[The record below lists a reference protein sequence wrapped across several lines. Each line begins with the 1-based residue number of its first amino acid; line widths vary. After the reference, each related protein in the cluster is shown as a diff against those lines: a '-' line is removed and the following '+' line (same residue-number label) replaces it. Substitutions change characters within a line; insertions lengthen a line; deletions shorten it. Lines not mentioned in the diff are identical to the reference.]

1 MRKEVSLI
9 RYAIFVFHIVYTNKD
24 KDLFFFLSKGLGKKK
39 KIFLCRAVATLS
51 WVLSCSFSEQT

>member
-24 KDLFFFLSKGLGKKK
+24 KDLFFFPLKRTWEKKK
-39 KIFLCRAVATLS
+39 KKYFCAEL
-51 WVLSCSFSEQT
+51 